1 MNVGVVGSKEYP
13 DLNAVR
19 RLAYSLSR
27 DETLV
32 TGVAPGVDQAARE
45 AARRGSCGVH
55 VIEPYDG
62 QPVTDHHQEKLDAC
76 DRVVIFYNGESEGTR
91 DLIERT
97 LEMGLPAEIHVEPT

>member
-1 MNVGVVGSKEYP
+1 MNVGIVGSKEYP

-19 RLAYSLSR
+19 RAAYGLSR

-45 AARRGSCGVH
+45 AARRGPCDVR
-55 VIEPYDG
+55 VIAPNGDG
-62 QPVTDHHQEKLDAC
+62 QGAHHQEKLDAC
-76 DRVVIFYNGESEGTR
+76 DRVVIFWNGESEGTR

-97 LEMGLPAEIHVEPT
+97 FKMDLPAEIHVEPE